1 MKTMR
6 EYQRLKGRSPL
17 HTHTPT
23 HPHTHTPTH
32 PHTHTHCI
40 QQVCNNTS
48 TEYWLLIRHTG
59 DAIIL
64 SKLLSGSSKHAVTVT
79 CIRKKYQSCSAIYI
93 MHICCHITNADEN
106 SMRQKASS
114 LSTFY
119 IRLLSRD
126 EEYFFS
132 ESTIFRSCL
141 DNGRQLFWLAMRC
154 KFKCT
159 T

>member
-6 EYQRLKGRSPL
+6 ESQRLKGRSPL
-17 HTHTPT
+17 HIHTHPPTHTASSKCAII
-23 HPHTHTPTH
+23 HRR
-32 PHTHTHCI
+32 
-40 QQVCNNTS
+40 S
-48 TEYWLLIRHTG
+48 MWLLIRHTG

-64 SKLLSGSSKHAVTVT
+64 SKLLSGRSKHAVTVT
-79 CIRKKYQSCSAIYI
+79 CIRKKYQSCSAIYT

-106 SMRQKASS
+106 TMRQKASS

>member
-1 MKTMR
+1 MSYENYEGVPKTER
-6 EYQRLKGRSPL
+6 KIATTHP
-17 HTHTPT
+17 HTPT
-23 HPHTHTPTH
+23 HTHTASSKCAIIH
-32 PHTHTHCI
+32 RR
-40 QQVCNNTS
+40 S
-48 TEYWLLIRHTG
+48 MWLLIRHTG

>member
-1 MKTMR
+1 VSYENYEGVPKTER
-6 EYQRLKGRSPL
+6 KIA
-17 HTHTPT
+17 TT
-23 HPHTHTPTH
+23 
-32 PHTHTHCI
+32 HTHTHTASSKYAI
-40 QQVCNNTS
+40 IHRRS
-48 TEYWLLIRHTG
+48 MWLLIRHTG

-126 EEYFFS
+126 EECFFS